1 MDIPSA
7 ADSTVQKQMSVVPR
21 GDQDNVERPGAG
33 APAHRGRCRSFSFL
47 ERGDE
52 RWTVFLVT
60 HLDGNGQ
67 WRGRFTFRTAQGRW
81 ADAEIGTADLF
92 VEESEAEIDVR
103 ARGLGRPLVRALLDS
118 ALHIHERQRGA
129 PPNVRRWF
137 RSVLAHHS
145 AELAPDI
152 GEPAEE
158 LSLTHLK
165 SLYES
170 YRIDQVVHLI
180 ALMESDEFSRLV
192 DRILDGRPIDFRA
205 RDRLQLAM
213 LVVQDLEQYLR
224 LPPFE
229 VWLEDY
235 LSNRETYAEYA
246 LSLHRGGEV

>member
-1 MDIPSA
+1 M
-7 ADSTVQKQMSVVPR
+7 
-21 GDQDNVERPGAG
+21 
-33 APAHRGRCRSFSFL
+33 
-47 ERGDE
+47 
-52 RWTVFLVT
+52 RWTVFLET
-60 HLDGNGQ
+60 HLDETGR
-67 WRGRFTFRTAQGRW
+67 WRGRFTFRAADGQW
-81 ADAEIGTADLF
+81 AESEIGTADLF
-92 VEESEAEIDVR
+92 VEESEAEVDVR

-152 GEPAEE
+152 GQAGDE
-158 LSLTHLK
+158 LSLAHLK

-180 ALMESDEFSRLV
+180 ALMEGADFTELV
-192 DRILDGRPIDFRA
+192 DRILDGRAIDFRA

-213 LVVQDLEQYLR
+213 LVVQELERYLM

-229 VWLEDY
+229 SWLDDF
-235 LSNRETYAEYA
+235 LANRETYQDYA
-246 LSLHRGGEV
+246 LALHRGGEV